1 LTAYVAAIPTQLIVY
16 PDIALLGAARS
27 STLLA
32 QIGSQSDRSTAVQ

>member
-27 STLLA
+27 GVMLA
-32 QIGSQSDRSTAVQ
+32 RGTPG